1 MDLLLV
7 FTLLN
12 LSWSYE
18 DTICII
24 GLCFCEQFLTY
35 NMYTYIHIY
44 IVGGVF
50 IMSVLAAVCCEPL
63 WSFILYSV
71 IKVKATCLW
80 LGTSVTVACVKVL
93 AFLGMFWYCDQ
104 SNCIWSGCGRLCHA
118 LLNSVS
124 FYFRVG
130 KGRGCVRTVCVPCC
144 KEDTEYQPFAFVVWN
159 PALILYSIIIKSIL
173 TVMPYH

>member
-1 MDLLLV
+1 MLTV
-7 FTLLN
+7 GGRGWVCCWCSHYWTF
-12 LSWSYE
+12 YE
-18 DTICII
+18 VMRTPF
-24 GLCFCEQFLTY
+24 GSLGFASVNSSELT
-35 NMYTYIHIY
+35 TCIHIY
-44 IVGGVF
+44 IVGCVF
-50 IMSVLAAVCCEPL
+50 IMSVLTAVRCEPL

-80 LGTSVTVACVKVL
+80 LGTSVTVVCVKVL

-104 SNCIWSGCGRLCHA
+104 SDCIWSGCGRLCHA

-130 KGRGCVRTVCVPCC
+130 KRVRQDC
-144 KEDTEYQPFAFVVWN
+144 KEDTEYQPFAFGVWN
-159 PALILYSIIIKSIL
+159 PSLILYSIIIKSIL